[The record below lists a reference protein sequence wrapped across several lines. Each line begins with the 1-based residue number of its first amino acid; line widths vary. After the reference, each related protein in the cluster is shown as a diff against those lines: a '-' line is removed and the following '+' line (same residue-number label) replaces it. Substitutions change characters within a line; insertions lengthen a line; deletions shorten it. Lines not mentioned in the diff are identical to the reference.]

1 MVKSSLKWIFV
12 DNYPKTTLLQ
22 YTREGG
28 GLVISD
34 GEEK

>member
-28 GLVISD
+28 LVISD